1 MKFQSK
7 AEGDIKEKYKRRAL
21 SFAAVSVVMSVAIVV
36 AIIGIAAVGVFGE
49 K

>member
-7 AEGDIKEKYKRRAL
+7 DEVDIKEKHKRRAS
-21 SFAAVSVVMSVAIVV
+21 SFGAVSIVMSVAIVV
-36 AIIGIAAVGVFGE
+36 AIIGIAAVGVFG